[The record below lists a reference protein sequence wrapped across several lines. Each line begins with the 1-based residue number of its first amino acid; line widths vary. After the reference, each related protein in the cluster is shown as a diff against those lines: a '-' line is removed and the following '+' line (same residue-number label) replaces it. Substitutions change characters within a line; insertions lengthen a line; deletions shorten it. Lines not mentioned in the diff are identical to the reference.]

1 VLVVPIAF
9 TSDHI
14 ETLYELDIE
23 VKEKAHKSG
32 VTNFF
37 RSPSI
42 NDDPL
47 MGTLMA
53 ELVADHLKSGQ
64 VSSAQY
70 SLRYIHCCCV
80 AVLLCCCVV
89 VVVLLCCC
97 VVVLLCCCV
106 VLLCCWCLLF
116 VVGVCCW
123 CLLWFVEVAH
133 VDTSTLRCG
142 GCSSPQCR
150 NILNPVSAYT
160 RPSLPWHPDDKKY

>member
-1 VLVVPIAF
+1 MLVVPIAF

-70 SLRYIHCCCV
+70 SLRYTISGCWL
-80 AVLLCCCVV
+80 LLCCI
-89 VVVLLCCC
+89 
-97 VVVLLCCCV
+97 
-106 VLLCCWCLLF
+106 
-116 VVGVCCW
+116 VCCW
-123 CLLWFVEVAH
+123 WLMLIH
-133 VDTSTLRCG
+133 RLRCG

>member
-1 VLVVPIAF
+1 MLVVPIAF

-106 VLLCCWCLLF
+106 VVLCCC
-116 VVGVCCW
+116 VVGTDW
-123 CLLWFVEVAH
+123 VEDVAA
-133 VDTSTLRCG
+133 LR
-142 GCSSPQCR
+142 
-150 NILNPVSAYT
+150 T
-160 RPSLPWHPDDKKY
+160 